1 MYYSFRFLS
10 LNQPL
15 TMWKKNVI
23 VNCFPL
29 QQSCDSSAN
38 EIKGKLQ
45 TVSLP
50 INLRN
55 EKSLPPV
62 SSQQQVK
69 IHRFRAGYFY
79 IVSFSYKLSNRT
91 ETWPRGNKTGEKNE
105 VLSAAIQR
113 TFSGRS
119 CHPIR
124 WDGSGWLLGSTMA
137 RSAGAAAGPMRV
149 CPPPRLSRPDRR
161 VKSARKSGASKR
173 DATFYEG
180 SIFHLWTPS
189 RFKLV
194 QLGGIRL
201 RQKPQAPTPQ
211 APVRNH
217 QTGKVANAKV
227 RIG

>member
-1 MYYSFRFLS
+1 LYYSFRFLS

-149 CPPPRLSRPDRR
+149 CPPPLACHGQTEEWSPPARAERPSGTQRFMKVR
-161 VKSARKSGASKR
+161 FSTCELHPGSNLYNSGAFDCAKNHKR
-173 DATFYEG
+173 QRRKRQSVTTKREK
-180 SIFHLWTPS
+180 SQTPKS
-189 RFKLV
+189 V
-194 QLGGIRL
+194 
-201 RQKPQAPTPQ
+201 
-211 APVRNH
+211 
-217 QTGKVANAKV
+217 
-227 RIG
+227 